1 VKEML
6 NMRYSLILLLLF
18 SGSIHAQK
26 TTLVVGGPLNDCS
39 EFSQG
44 YTSFIQGIRV
54 FEIPSN
60 RLIYEATST
69 DSTFI
74 PMFIAI
80 NDVKVCNY
88 RIAYSLNSSYR
99 PYQDKYIS
107 LKAIPMNY
115 VNFCRFDKSVEPVN
129 PYGNC
134 KILDTVLFET
144 STTGCFSHYY
154 TKTFFIKKKAGWS
167 IQKEEY
173 NVVCGSESK
182 TGNIEVSKK
191 PTHISKAKIVSE
203 GDINKIILAINKIR
217 MLIGGGCTT
226 NSYYTI
232 KYNNKTLELH
242 DGSCED
248 ELNKIL
254 YTYTGSYY

>member
-1 VKEML
+1 ML

-18 SGSIHAQK
+18 SGSIYAQK
-26 TTLVVGGPLNDCS
+26 TTLVVGGALNDCP

-44 YTSFIQGIRV
+44 YTSFIKGIRV

-60 RLIYEATST
+60 RLIYEGKST
-69 DSTFI
+69 DSSDI
-74 PMFIAI
+74 PNYIEL
-80 NDVKVCNY
+80 NDVKVSNY
-88 RIAYSLNSSYR
+88 RIAYSLNPGYR

-107 LKAIPMNY
+107 LKPIPINY

-129 PYGNC
+129 PFGNC

-144 STTGCFSHYY
+144 STTGCFNHYY
-154 TKTFFIKKKAGWS
+154 TKTFFIKKKAGWT

-217 MLIGGGCTT
+217 MLMGGGCTT

-232 KYNNKTLELH
+232 KYNNKILELH

>member
-1 VKEML
+1 
-6 NMRYSLILLLLF
+6 MRHSLILLLLF
-18 SGSIHAQK
+18 SGSIYAQK
-26 TTLVVGGPLNDCS
+26 TTLVVGGTLAECP
-39 EFSQG
+39 EFVREN
-44 YTSFIQGIRV
+44 THMIQGIRV

-60 RLIYEATST
+60 RLIYEGKST
-69 DSTFI
+69 DSSDI
-74 PMFIAI
+74 PNYIEL

-88 RIAYSLNSSYR
+88 RIAYSFHPGHQ

-107 LKAIPMNY
+107 LIAIPINY
-115 VNFCRFDKSVEPVN
+115 VDFCRYDKNVEPFN
-129 PYGNC
+129 PFSNA
-134 KILDTVLFET
+134 KTLDTVLFET
-144 STTGCFSHYY
+144 STTGCFNHYF
-154 TKTFFIKKKAGWS
+154 TKTFFIKKKAGWT

-182 TGNIEVSKK
+182 TGKTEVSKK
-191 PTHISKAKIVSE
+191 PKHISKAKIISE
-203 GDINKIILAINKIR
+203 GDINKIILALNKIR
-217 MLIGGGCTT
+217 MYISGRCTT